1 MVNPIAARTFNKVK
15 TNDPQIKVTGRLKK
29 GTNNDLITFSIPLGF
44 FEIVCIANIPFEGTD
59 EAPVYVKFK
68 IHRKAELEIAAFTEA
83 FERPRKFDRAAA
95 NPNSG
100 RDDRDRDDDRDDED
114 AEPVMTILLPEED

>member
-1 MVNPIAARTFNKVK
+1 MVNPIAPRTFNKIK

-68 IHRKAELEIAAFTEA
+68 IHRKAEVEVAALTEA
-83 FERPRKFDRAAA
+83 FERPRRIDRANA
-95 NPNSG
+95 NPDVGS
-100 RDDRDRDDDRDDED
+100 DRDDDDREDED
-114 AEPVMTILLPEED
+114 QG

>member
-1 MVNPIAARTFNKVK
+1 MMANPIEGGSFRKVK

-68 IHRKAELEIAAFTEA
+68 VHRKAETEVASLTEA
-83 FERPRKFDRAAA
+83 FERPRVRIDRASA
-95 NPNSG
+95 NPDLG
-100 RDDRDRDDDRDDED
+100 RDD
-114 AEPVMTILLPEED
+114 EEDDQG

>member
-1 MVNPIAARTFNKVK
+1 MMSNPIPTRTFGKIK

-29 GTNNDLITFSIPLGF
+29 GANNDLITFSIPLAF

-68 IHRKAELEIAAFTEA
+68 IHRKAEVEVAALTEA
-83 FERPRKFDRAAA
+83 FERPRRIDRANA
-95 NPNSG
+95 NPDTGSG
-100 RDDRDRDDDRDDED
+100 EEDRDDDGQD
-114 AEPVMTILLPEED
+114 